1 MFTLLNYFLQT
12 LANTVCTEQFFYK
25 CIIDILLPISSQVCT
40 SVQSIKMTLK
50 IPSIHV
56 YLLFAC
62 SICSFYTYL
71 STYIKLRVFAVPLI
85 TCPYG
90 IFCHTYQLWS
100 GVTLWMNPVLN
111 LLSISSSS
119 HPRLCLFWEPWPQP
133 WPCGKFLAYINNPE
147 RPFVVITENMFVG
160 KEGTVTIGSRSWR
173 LPPDLSES
181 PQTLPPS
188 LEASSFLSYIATP
201 E

>member
-62 SICSFYTYL
+62 SICSCYTDL
-71 STYIKLRVFAVPLI
+71 N
-85 TCPYG
+85 
-90 IFCHTYQLWS
+90 TYQAQCLCICCSFDHMSIWH
-100 GVTLWMNPVLN
+100 
-111 LLSISSSS
+111 LLSYTSALLRCHSLDES
-119 HPRLCLFWEPWPQP
+119 CLKLALYKLKLTPQALPGSITSAMVLSKIYSLHKQSWENIRGHNRKYV
-133 WPCGKFLAYINNPE
+133 CG
-147 RPFVVITENMFVG
+147 
-160 KEGTVTIGSRSWR
+160 
-173 LPPDLSES
+173 
-181 PQTLPPS
+181 
-188 LEASSFLSYIATP
+188 
-201 E
+201 